1 MLVEH
6 ARNLL
11 GIDAASHAEYGAG
24 GVEVVSLLS
33 CSLTE
38 SQIEIAISPGTTLAS
53 IHPGEARRV
62 ERTHCSYG
70 LAPDFA
76 HVASSRGMR
85 VSAIDDTG
93 EVRAVERADHPFFIG
108 TLYQPQRTSSPDA
121 PHPLWV
127 AFVGAVAAS
136 GATTFSRG

>member
-38 SQIEIAISPGTTLAS
+38 SQIEIAITPGTTLAG
-53 IHPGEARRV
+53 IHPGQAGRV

-76 HVASSRGMR
+76 HVASQ
-85 VSAIDDTG
+85 
-93 EVRAVERADHPFFIG
+93 
-108 TLYQPQRTSSPDA
+108 LCSSVPS
-121 PHPLWV
+121 
-127 AFVGAVAAS
+127 S
-136 GATTFSRG
+136 GASDMPGCDDFSPA